1 MHTLTI
7 THTNIH
13 PSVPTRTHTR
23 THTYTYTHSKKAEQ
37 AAAQEALRAIMN
49 EGQQQLGGTH
59 SHTQGSQ
66 QDLSHFFLGA
76 QPSVSSLHSGQ
87 GTGGTGA
94 RFVRAC
100 VGTGA

>member
-49 EGQQQLGGTH
+49 EGQQQLGGHILTLK
-59 SHTQGSQ
+59 
-66 QDLSHFFLGA
+66 DLSKISVIFFWE
-76 QPSVSSLHSGQ
+76 PSRL
-87 GTGGTGA
+87 
-94 RFVRAC
+94 
-100 VGTGA
+100 